1 MNRSEYEFRDWLE
14 NETWV
19 TKLAA
24 PAKDRVMAD
33 SYELAFNQGALVARK
48 GDVANAWMGVVEGLL
63 KISAVQRSGKVVM
76 FTCIPEGGWGGEGSV
91 FKLEPR
97 RYDIVAMRP
106 SRVVFVPSATF
117 RWLLDVSIEFNHV
130 VLTQLNERL
139 GQYIGMMEIDRL
151 DDPVARVARCVGALF
166 NPVLYPRQSTS
177 LKISH
182 TELGEFS
189 GMSRQSVGAALK
201 QLEVEG
207 LIGTSYGGVVV
218 HDLQALIRYEERTS

>member
-1 MNRSEYEFRDWLE
+1 
-14 NETWV
+14 
-19 TKLAA
+19 
-24 PAKDRVMAD
+24 
-33 SYELAFNQGALVARK
+33 
-48 GDVANAWMGVVEGLL
+48 
-63 KISAVQRSGKVVM
+63 M
-76 FTCIPEGGWGGEGSV
+76 FTSIPEGGWGGEGSV